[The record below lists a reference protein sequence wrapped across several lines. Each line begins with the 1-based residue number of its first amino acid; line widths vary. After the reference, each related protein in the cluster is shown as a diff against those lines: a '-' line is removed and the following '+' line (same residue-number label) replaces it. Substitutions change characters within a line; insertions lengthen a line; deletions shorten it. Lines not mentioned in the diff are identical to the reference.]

1 MDSVILVKSEALEST
16 DRIQTHDISFCFSQN
31 LCRARANEIETE
43 DHMKLVAQ
51 REKGRLKQEI
61 LRLEN
66 DLADLKERKNMY
78 EVGNGLYS

>member
-1 MDSVILVKSEALEST
+1 M
-16 DRIQTHDISFCFSQN
+16 SFCFPQN

-43 DHMKLVAQ
+43 DHMKQVAQ

-78 EVGNGLYS
+78 EVRA

>member
-1 MDSVILVKSEALEST
+1 
-16 DRIQTHDISFCFSQN
+16 
-31 LCRARANEIETE
+31 
-43 DHMKLVAQ
+43 MKQVAQ

-78 EVGNGLYS
+78 EVSNGWQDPDMWHIPF